1 MQIHTNAGTWHILN
15 IWYAIKKESNDQ
27 NDIETTVCKS
37 FAYMQYEC
45 NFDKQTKEIRLNNEH
60 AHAHAQRS
68 CVIKCAQ

>member
-1 MQIHTNAGTWHILN
+1 MI
-15 IWYAIKKESNDQ
+15 E